1 MAQSLNHS
9 IRDIATAEQPPRSRL
24 GLLLL
29 TLGAVTGIAV
39 AAAGLLGPGLTVSS
53 ALPAGAVARING
65 QVIRGED
72 YERVVAGLAS
82 DRRDG
87 IDDSQRRLVLDRL
100 IDEELLIQRGLELGF
115 ARQDRKVRADL
126 TAAVI
131 ASVVTEHED
140 LQPSDAELQAF
151 YDTHRDFFTQPG
163 RLRLQQIFC
172 RVPTPTDDPPALAR
186 AQEAARRLRGGEAF
200 AAVHVELGDAEI
212 APLPDALLPPAKLV
226 DYLGPTPL
234 QTALNLDAGAVS
246 DPVRSGSGYHVLR
259 VLERQS
265 DTTPAFADIK
275 PQIVAEFRR
284 STGERALRAY
294 LDTLRARA
302 EVVVAPTLP

>member
-1 MAQSLNHS
+1 MHDTTITELK
-9 IRDIATAEQPPRSRL
+9 PPSRL

-29 TLGAVTGIAV
+29 TLGAVAGIAV
-39 AAAGLLGPGLTVSS
+39 AATGLLGPGLRVSS
-53 ALPAGAVARING
+53 ALPAGTVARING
-65 QVIRGED
+65 QVIRDED
-72 YERVVAGLAS
+72 YERVVAGLAN

-87 IDDSQRRLVLDRL
+87 IDDAQRRLVLDRL

-140 LQPSDAELQAF
+140 LQPSDAQLQAF
-151 YDTHRDFFTQPG
+151 YDAHRDFFTQPG

-172 RVPTPTDDPPALAR
+172 RVPAAADDAAAAAR
-186 AQEAARRLRGGEAF
+186 AHEAVRRLRAGEAF
-200 AAVHVELGDAEI
+200 GAVQAELGNAEI

-234 QTALNLDAGAVS
+234 QAALSLNVGAVS
-246 DPVRSGSGYHVLR
+246 EPVRSGSGYHVLR
-259 VLERQS
+259 VIERQT
-265 DTTPAFADIK
+265 DATPAFAEIK

-284 STGERALRAY
+284 NAGEHALRAY
-294 LDTLRARA
+294 LDTLRGRA